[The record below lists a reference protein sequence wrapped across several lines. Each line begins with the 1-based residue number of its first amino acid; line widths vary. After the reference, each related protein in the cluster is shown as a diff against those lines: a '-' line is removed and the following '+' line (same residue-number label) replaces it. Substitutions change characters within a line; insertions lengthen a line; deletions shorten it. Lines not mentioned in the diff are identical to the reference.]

1 MCELEL
7 ECEGAFKVRLRNK
20 DSIWLQ
26 WKVIVKVFE
35 LGTQVSTLPGHGG
48 GESEGSRD
56 WGRETSWRSVK
67 TEWATNC

>member
-1 MCELEL
+1 MAGADLQEGWEGSGERELPRLCELEL

-35 LGTQVSTLPGHGG
+35 LGTQVRNLP
-48 GESEGSRD
+48 RT
-56 WGRETSWRSVK
+56 WWRW
-67 TEWATNC
+67 E